1 MNCNL
6 SYQASNSGLRAF
18 TPSLSMRRGSTPVGA
33 FDVPALDDN
42 EEEDDYKPRHQVKPS
57 VDSNK
62 DQSNIIPTG

>member
-1 MNCNL
+1 
-6 SYQASNSGLRAF
+6 
-18 TPSLSMRRGSTPVGA
+18 MRRGSTPVGA

-62 DQSNIIPTG
+62 DQSNRINPVADFDIL